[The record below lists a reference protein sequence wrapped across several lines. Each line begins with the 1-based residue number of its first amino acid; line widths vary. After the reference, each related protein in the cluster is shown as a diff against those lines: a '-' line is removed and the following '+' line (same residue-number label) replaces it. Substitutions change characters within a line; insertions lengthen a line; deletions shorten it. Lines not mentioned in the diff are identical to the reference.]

1 MRSRRQLHGRNKN
14 DKIKKMEI
22 KLEKRRKLIRKL
34 LVSGALAAALF
45 ALTGCGEQVADM
57 TESEEAQIVT
67 YAAHIVS
74 KYNKKQPDGIVYVY
88 IPETESTSSPLSQEP
103 SQQEPDAGELPE
115 GYYDPAEFE
124 DVPTT
129 TGTNMDAIE
138 PEGAAVSSDAT
149 PMELS
154 DVIGIPGL
162 DMQWTGTTTADD
174 YVDPS
179 GATLATP
186 NKGNRYVILTVTI
199 RNTTDDTIRCNIAE
213 LVPAIALIV
222 NGSER
227 IDASQMLVSTDFATF
242 NADIGP
248 GESVDTNIFF
258 QRKASEIADSDA
270 YGLEVTLNG
279 VTGSI
284 SQR

>member
-1 MRSRRQLHGRNKN
+1 MVFG
-14 DKIKKMEI
+14 
-22 KLEKRRKLIRKL
+22 
-34 LVSGALAAALF
+34 VLAAALF
-45 ALTGCGEQVADM
+45 VMSGCGEQLVDM
-57 TESEEAQIVT
+57 TADEEAKVVT
-67 YAAHIVS
+67 YAAHVIA
-74 KYNKKQPDGIVYVY
+74 KFNKKQPDGICYV
-88 IPETESTSSPLSQEP
+88 PVMETESEESPLSQSP
-103 SQQEPDAGELPE
+103 QQDPAAGELPE
-115 GYYDPAEFE
+115 GYHDPADYE

-129 TGTNMDAIE
+129 TGTNMDAIS
-138 PEGAAVSSDAT
+138 PEGAAVDSNAS

-154 DVIGIPGL
+154 EVIGIPGF
-162 DMQWTGTTTADD
+162 DMQWTGTAVADD

-199 RNTTDDTIRCNIAE
+199 TNTTDSNLRCNIAE
-213 LVPAIALIV
+213 LVPAIVLIV

-227 IDASQMLVSTDFATF
+227 INASQMLVSTDFATY
-242 NADIGP
+242 NADIGA

-258 QRKASEIADSDA
+258 QRKADDIQDTDS

-284 SQR
+284 SQK